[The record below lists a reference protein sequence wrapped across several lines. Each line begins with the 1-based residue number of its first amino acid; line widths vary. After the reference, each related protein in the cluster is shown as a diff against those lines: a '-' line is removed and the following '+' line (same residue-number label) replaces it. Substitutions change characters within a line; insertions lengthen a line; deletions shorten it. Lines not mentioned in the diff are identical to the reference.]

1 MFNICIYTYICM
13 CVQFPLMKVKD
24 VSLSNTVC
32 MIKSKMFNNKP
43 ENYGNFCLCHTEFLL

>member
-1 MFNICIYTYICM
+1 MFNICINTYICM
-13 CVQFPLMKVKD
+13 CVQFQLMKAKD